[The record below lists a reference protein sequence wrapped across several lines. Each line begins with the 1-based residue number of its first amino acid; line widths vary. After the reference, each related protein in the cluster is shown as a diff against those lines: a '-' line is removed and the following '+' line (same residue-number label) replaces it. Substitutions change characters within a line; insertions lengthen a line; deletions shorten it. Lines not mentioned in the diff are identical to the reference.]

1 MPSTTSLTLALP
13 DVLHAALHER
23 AARTGETPEAIALA
37 ALADALE
44 TEHPT
49 LFQVSNTTALT
60 EGVFD
65 GAVSV
70 LTLKE
75 HGDFGLGTFD
85 GLDGEMIVLDGV
97 VYRADHTG
105 AITTAPDSALAP
117 FAVITEFPETP
128 QFSLA
133 QAASFADLTAQLDA
147 RRASDNLFYAVRITG
162 HFARIKARSIA
173 RQPEGVTLVEA
184 AAHQSEFTF
193 TDVDATLVSFWTPA
207 YARTINVAGWHLH
220 ALTAGHQHGGH
231 VLDLAG
237 ADLQAQL
244 AELAD
249 VRLTIPETPEFLEAD
264 LTEDVSDK
272 LAAAESDH

>member
-1 MPSTTSLTLALP
+1 MPTTTLTLTLSDAL
-13 DVLHAALHER
+13 LAALDER

-44 TEHPT
+44 VEHAT
-49 LFQVSNTTALT
+49 LYQVSNATALT

-70 LTLKE
+70 HTLKE

-85 GLDGEMIVLDGV
+85 GLDGEMIALDGA
-97 VYRADHTG
+97 VYRADATG
-105 AITTAPDSALAP
+105 AITTAPDDALAP
-117 FAVITEFPETP
+117 FAVITEFPVAP
-128 QFSLA
+128 AVPLA
-133 QAASFADLTAQLDA
+133 QAASFAELTAQLNA
-147 RRASDNLFYAVRITG
+147 RRASDNLFYAVRIAG
-162 HFARIKARSIA
+162 HFSHIKARSIA

-184 AAHQSEFTF
+184 AAGQSEFTF
-193 TDVDATLVSFWTPA
+193 TDVDATLAGFWTPA
-207 YARTINVAGWHLH
+207 YARAINVAGWHLH
-220 ALTAGHQHGGH
+220 ALTADHRHGGH

-249 VRLTIPETPEFLEAD
+249 IRLAIPATPEFLEAD
-264 LTEDVSDK
+264 LSDDVSDK